1 MKKEFVT
8 PEVKNIILSNDN
20 HADEFI
26 KIPVVR
32 YEELLDTETRLE
44 AIMNII
50 KDDFENAKY
59 PTELERTAL
68 LIAGHTSYVD
78 AYEAKKKEQ

>member
-1 MKKEFVT
+1 MSKEFEF
-8 PEVKNIILSNDN
+8 PEIREVKLVPDN

-32 YEELLDTETRLE
+32 YEELLDAETRLE

-59 PTELERTAL
+59 PTELGRAVL
-68 LIAGHTSYVD
+68 LIAGYTSYF
-78 AYEAKKKEQ
+78 EEREERKKEQ

>member
-8 PEVKNIILSNDN
+8 QEVKNIILSNDN

-32 YEELLDTETRLE
+32 YEELLDAETRLE

-59 PTELERTAL
+59 PTELGRTVL
-68 LIAGHTSYVD
+68 LIAGYTSYF
-78 AYEAKKKEQ
+78 EEHEEKKKEQ